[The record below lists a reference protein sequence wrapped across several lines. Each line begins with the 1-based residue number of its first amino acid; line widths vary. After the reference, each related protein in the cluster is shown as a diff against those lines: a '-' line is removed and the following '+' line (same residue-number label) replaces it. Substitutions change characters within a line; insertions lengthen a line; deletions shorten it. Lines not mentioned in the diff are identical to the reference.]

1 MSDNLVKATDI
12 MTAPAITVGPETP
25 VAQIAALLSRKRISA
40 VPVVEGGRL
49 VGLVS
54 EADLLHRP
62 EIGTDGSVRQQS
74 GWRRLLG
81 HDASPAE
88 YAKSHAVRAR
98 DVMTRDVIAIG
109 ADAPID
115 EIVALLDK
123 RNVKRV
129 PVVRGAEVIGIV
141 SRADVVRALA
151 KRAPASAAPAL
162 SDDAIEEQLTAE
174 LEHHSW
180 WRMPYS
186 IVRVE
191 NGVVHYSGIIDSPDE
206 QAWRDAARVAA
217 ENVAGVRAVEDHR
230 FTMYEI
236 PSMV

>member
-12 MTAPAITVGPETP
+12 MSSPAITVGPETP
-25 VAQIAALLSRKRISA
+25 IAQIATLLSRHRISA
-40 VPVVEGGRL
+40 VPVVEAGRL

-54 EADLLHRP
+54 EADLLHRY
-62 EIGTDGSVRQQS
+62 EIGTDASARAPS
-74 GWRRLLG
+74 GWRWLLG
-81 HDASPAE
+81 RDSTPAE
-88 YAKSHAVRAR
+88 YTKSHAVRAR
-98 DVMTRDVIAIG
+98 GVMTRDVIAIG

-141 SRADVVRALA
+141 SRADVVRAVA
-151 KRAPASAAPAL
+151 RQAQAPAEPAL
-162 SDDAIEEQLTAE
+162 SDEAIEEQLTAE
-174 LEHHSW
+174 LERHHW
-180 WRMPYS
+180 WRTPYS
-186 IVRVE
+186 SVRVE
-191 NGVVHYSGIIDSPDE
+191 NGIVHYSGIIDSPDE

-217 ENVAGVRAVEDHR
+217 ESLAGVRAVEDHR
-230 FTMYEI
+230 FTMYDI

>member
-12 MTAPAITVGPETP
+12 MTAPAISVGPETP
-25 VAQIAALLSRKRISA
+25 VAQIAALLSRQRISA

-62 EIGTDGSVRQQS
+62 EIGTDASVRQQS
-74 GWRRLLG
+74 GWRWLLG
-81 HDASPAE
+81 YDASPAE

-123 RNVKRV
+123 RNVKRL
-129 PVVRGAEVIGIV
+129 PVVRGTEVIGIV

-151 KRAPASAAPAL
+151 RQVPAPVDAL
-162 SDDAIEEQLTAE
+162 SDEAIEERLTAE
-174 LEHHSW
+174 LERHSW

-186 IVRVE
+186 SVRVE

-230 FTMYEI
+230 FTMYDI

>member
-1 MSDNLVKATDI
+1 MSDNVVKATDI
-12 MTAPAITVGPETP
+12 MTAPAITVGPEAP
-25 VAQIAALLSRKRISA
+25 VAQVAMLLSRHRISA
-40 VPVVEGGRL
+40 VPVVEEGRM

-54 EADLLHRP
+54 EADLLHRH
-62 EIGTDGSVRQQS
+62 EIGTDGRVRPES

-81 HDASPAE
+81 HDSTPAE

-109 ADAPID
+109 ADTPID
-115 EIVALLDK
+115 EIVALLEK

-129 PVVRGAEVIGIV
+129 PVMRGAEVVGVV
-141 SRADVVRALA
+141 SRADVVRVLA
-151 KRAPASAAPAL
+151 RYHRAPAAPAL
-162 SDDAIEEQLTAE
+162 SDAAIEARLTAE
-174 LEHHSW
+174 LARHSW

-186 IVRVE
+186 SVRVE
-191 NGVVHYSGIIDSPDE
+191 NGVVHFSGIIDSPDE

-230 FTMYEI
+230 FTMYDI